1 MSNIRPNPVPR
12 LGFFGGSFDPPH
24 RGHFAMAESILESAS
39 LDLLL
44 LCPAFHAPLRDRPPL
59 FTAHHRLGMVTA
71 MCKKIP
77 KAHAWDYEVSQE
89 KVSYTM
95 HTISEVKK
103 KFSPEKLFLVLGSDQ
118 FAQLPKW
125 KNIEQL
131 AKLVKFLV
139 FTRST
144 HLIEAPSIPHLRW
157 EEIQNPLWEVSST
170 SIRKNI
176 EMKLPFSHNLTEEV
190 LQYLKDFSLL
200 PNSLFQL

>member
-1 MSNIRPNPVPR
+1 M
-12 LGFFGGSFDPPH
+12 GFFGGSFDPPH
-24 RGHFAMAESILESAS
+24 SGHFAMAKSIVETAS

-44 LCPAFHAPLRDRPPL
+44 LCPAHYAPMRDRPPL
-59 FTAHHRLGMVTA
+59 FTSSHRLGMVAA

-77 KAHAWDYEVSQE
+77 KAHAWDYEVNQK
-89 KVSYTM
+89 KVCFTID
-95 HTISEVKK
+95 TISEVQK

-118 FAQLPKW
+118 FAQLPSW
-125 KNIEQL
+125 KNVEQL
-131 AKLVKFLV
+131 AKIVKFLV

-144 HLIEAPSIPHLRW
+144 HLIETPSISNLLW

-176 EMKLPFSHNLTEEV
+176 EMKTPFSHNLTEEV

-200 PNSLFQL
+200 PNSLLQL

>member
-1 MSNIRPNPVPR
+1 MSNISPNPASR

-24 RGHFAMAESILESAS
+24 RGHFAMAESILERAS

-44 LCPAFHAPLRDRPPL
+44 LCPAHHAPLRDRPPL

-77 KAHAWDYEVSQE
+77 NAHAWDYEVNQR
-89 KVSYTM
+89 KVGYTVD
-95 HTISEVKK
+95 TIREVQK
-103 KFSPEKLFLVLGSDQ
+103 KFSPEKIFLILGSDQ
-118 FAQLPKW
+118 FAQLHRW
-125 KNIEQL
+125 KNIDQL

-139 FTRST
+139 FARRP
-144 HLIEAPSIPHLRW
+144 HPIEAPAIPHLLW
-157 EEIQNPLWEVSST
+157 EEVQNPLWEVSST

-176 EMKLPFSHNLTEEV
+176 ERKIPFSNDLTEEV

-200 PNSLFQL
+200 PNSLF